1 MCLYGTSLFGKNLL
15 LKSIYLQDDET
26 IEDLQLAGLL
36 LMQKKNSFRYGMDS
50 VLLAD
55 FADIHSNDITC
66 DFGTGNGILPL
77 LLIGR
82 GKGQFFY
89 AFEVVDDSAEL
100 AQRNVKLNHMEDR
113 IRIIHDDVS
122 EASKYLNSCSIDSII
137 CNPPYSQ
144 PASAIISP
152 NAKKAT
158 ARNQK
163 SDTLDIMFKSAF
175 NLLKGKGKFFLVYPA
190 PQMLFIM
197 KKLQNYHLEPKR
209 FRLVYPSLHK
219 SANLVLIESVKD
231 AKQTLHPMPPLIIYE
246 ENGHLTSELKSVY
259 HIKE

>member
-1 MCLYGTSLFGKNLL
+1 MQKPL
-15 LKSIYLQDDET
+15 YLQEDET

-55 FADIHSNDITC
+55 FADIRPNDVIC

-82 GKGQFFY
+82 GKGRFFH
-89 AFEVVDDSAEL
+89 AFEIIEDSAEL
-100 AQRNVKLNHMEDR
+100 AQRNVELNHLEDK
-113 IRIIHDDVS
+113 INIINDNVS
-122 EASKYLNSCSIDSII
+122 EASKYLDLCSIDSII

-152 NAKKAT
+152 NDKKAT

-163 SDTLDIMFKSAF
+163 SDTLDIMFRTAF
-175 NLLKGKGKFFLVYPA
+175 TLLKGKGKFFLVYPA
-190 PQMLFIM
+190 AQMLYIM

-209 FRLVYPSLHK
+209 FRLVYSSLYK
-219 SANLVLIESVKD
+219 PAKLVLIESVKD
-231 AKQTLHPMPPLIIYE
+231 AKQSLHPMPPLIIYE
-246 ENGHLTSELKSVY
+246 ENGLLTNEMKSVY
-259 HIKE
+259 HIRE

>member
-1 MCLYGTSLFGKNLL
+1 
-15 LKSIYLQDDET
+15 
-26 IEDLQLAGLL
+26 
-36 LMQKKNSFRYGMDS
+36 MQKKKAFRYGMDS

-55 FADIHSNDITC
+55 FANIHPKDITC

-82 GKGQFFY
+82 GKGHFFH
-89 AFEVVDDSAEL
+89 AFEIIDDSAEL
-100 AQRNVKLNHMEDR
+100 AQRNVKLNHLEDR
-113 IRIIHDDVS
+113 IKIINDDVS
-122 EASKYLNSCSIDSII
+122 EAFKYLDSCCIDSII

-144 PASAIISP
+144 AASAIISP
-152 NAKKAT
+152 NANKAT

-163 SDTLDIMFKSAF
+163 TDTLDIMFKSAF

-190 PQMLFIM
+190 PQMLFVM
-197 KKLQNYHLEPKR
+197 KKLQKYHLEPKR

-219 SANLVLIESVKD
+219 PANLVLIESVKD
-231 AKQTLHPMPPLIIYE
+231 AKQTLHPMPPLIVYE
-246 ENGHLTSELKSVY
+246 GNGLLTSELKSVY